1 MKRGP
6 GMKLL
11 IVSAD
16 PRMSLG
22 YSKVI
27 NKISNYLATKDDLEV
42 VMFTLNYNEDR
53 AIKNTYVDPHIKLI
67 PVKDPTTFAYDKIQ
81 SVVDKENPDY
91 VLVYSCVNVLYNYV
105 TQLDKKTKIISYID
119 ICQKWS
125 DTLKFQELKSRVHH
139 WFTFL
144 DCWRDHL
151 ISDQK
156 IDASKVSVLEHAI
169 NFEEFEDLPV
179 HQCKQYFG
187 FDGFTVT
194 NMNRNSLRK
203 GWNITLA
210 GFIEFLSRHDYDPS
224 IKLYISCGTD
234 NDPDKHCNIEEYVYT
249 EFMKRGLNYLDYTRN
264 FIINTKPLLLSKQE
278 LNMIYCATDVGM
290 NTCLSEG
297 FGLSSVEHAY
307 FNKPQILTDIATFRD
322 TLGDFPVYVKPSVTT
337 TYIGSNELTGE
348 RAILNYMDVADA
360 LDKCYKERPIVN
372 TREYVLNRYSREKI
386 HKQIDRMYDI
396 LKDGSL

>member
-1 MKRGP
+1 MKI
-6 GMKLL
+6 L

-27 NKISNYLATKDDLEV
+27 NKISNYLATKDDLET
-42 VMFTLNYNEDR
+42 VMFTVNYTVDKV
-53 AIKNTYVDPHIKLI
+53 IKNNYVDPRIKLL
-67 PVKDPTTFAYDKIQ
+67 PVKDPMIFAYDKLQ
-81 SVVDKENPDY
+81 GVVDDEKPDY
-91 VLVYSCVNVLYNYV
+91 VLIYACANVLYNYASM
-105 TQLDKKTKIISYID
+105 LDDKTKIISYID

-125 DTLKFQELKSRVHH
+125 DTLKFQKLKPRIHH

-144 DCWRDHL
+144 DCWKDHL
-151 ISDQK
+151 INDQK
-156 IDASKVSVLEHAI
+156 IDASKVSVLEHGI

-179 HQCKQYFG
+179 DQCKQYFG

-203 GWNITLA
+203 EWHLTLS
-210 GFIEFLSRHDYDPS
+210 GFIEFISRHDYDPS

-234 NDPDKHCNIEEYVYT
+234 NDSDKHCNIEEHVYT
-249 EFMKRGLNYLDYTRN
+249 EFMKRGLDYMNYTKN
-264 FIINTKPLLLSKQE
+264 FIINNKPLRLSKQE
-278 LNMIYCATDVGM
+278 LNMIYCAADVGM

-307 FNKPQILTDIATFRD
+307 FNKPQILTDIPTFRN
-322 TLGDFPVYVKPSVTT
+322 TLGDYPIYIKPCIITS
-337 TYIGSNELTGE
+337 YIGSNDLNGE

-360 LDKCYKERPIVN
+360 LDTCYKERPIVN
-372 TREYVLNRYSREKI
+372 TREYVLNRYSWEKI
-386 HKQIDRMYDI
+386 HKQIDHMYDI
-396 LKDGSL
+396 LKDGPV